1 MGGHQPN
8 RSASVNDD
16 GLAWFYASQF
26 GGVPPRGENIG
37 QHDVVIL
44 FFLRIVREFEAV
56 EVGVGN
62 AKIFGLA
69 TAVRSHPG
77 EAVGRA
83 GRSGIGSK
91 TKSSQ
96 PRLAIFTKAAG
107 NIERQTNPVTHF
119 NPVHGF
125 AHLHDSAEILVAE
138 DSAFLL
144 SLIHISEPTRPY

>member
-107 NIERQTNPVTHF
+107 NIESRLRIST
-119 NPVHGF
+119 G
-125 AHLHDSAEILVAE
+125 SARLRSSLSPGSQRR
-138 DSAFLL
+138 SAF
-144 SLIHISEPTRPY
+144 PYMSWSFSPLKRNP